1 MTMRTSGDILS
12 EAFYGLGSA
21 DHIEANE
28 GDYIG
33 PDGVLHCGVC
43 REGKEYRL
51 PNGNYV
57 PALCLCGRKRR
68 AAEEMRRIEAEQMQR
83 VRELAQYS
91 IMDER
96 LRTATFA
103 QARETEDSKRP
114 LRIAKR
120 YVEHWSDVSVGEL
133 NGLLLYG
140 PTGTGKSF
148 LAACIANA
156 LMDKSVPVLMTSIV
170 KLTGIHPEELGE
182 TVRQMKRAHLLILDD
197 LGAERGTDFKLEQ
210 VYNVIDER
218 CNNKKPMVVTTN
230 LSMEQMKNAGDMR
243 YNRIWERV
251 RSMCYPVRMDGE
263 SWRKRRTL
271 EALERLR
278 KMYEG

>member
-1 MTMRTSGDILS
+1 MTMRTSGDLLS
-12 EAFYGLGSA
+12 EEFYGLGSE
-21 DHIEANE
+21 DHIAASE

-33 PDGVLHCGVC
+33 PDGMLHCGVC

-156 LMDKSVPVLMTSIV
+156 LMDKSVPVLMTSII

-210 VYNVIDER
+210 VYNIIDER

-230 LSMEQMKNAGDMR
+230 LSMDQMKNAGDMR

-278 KMYEG
+278 AMYEG